1 MMSLKYA
8 LAAGAIVSSWALP
21 RASWAQPA
29 PAPEPQRD
37 TMFFVANGAAVTPFG
52 GQVDVLGGEGSV
64 IGGVVK
70 DKPYSADSVTEST
83 QMLADG
89 NRIVN
94 RNEARVYR
102 DSQGRTR
109 REQTLNGLGVWQTAN
124 EPLTMVTIN
133 DPVADVSFFLDPQR
147 RTARKLQPFRLALDG
162 NATWTRAVPA
172 PPPGEPGPAAV
183 AGRRVL
189 VENGVVT
196 SDVLVGRPPDATAG
210 EPPVPFELPPPPPGP
225 GVATRGAVAGG
236 GPQTAV
242 VTRAF
247 GPVAMGA
254 FGFSGAQTA
263 SEDLGEQVLEGVLTH
278 GTRET
283 QTIPA
288 GAIGNER
295 AIDIVAE
302 QWYSNEIEAVVL
314 RRNVDP
320 RFGETTY
327 RLANLVRSEPAPD
340 LFAVPQGYELQ
351 SEPAFAPPH
360 VELRSF
366 EPGVEQ
372 GANLGPPPVGPPG
385 GRVERRVF
393 LVQPDPAAAPK

>member
-1 MMSLKYA
+1 LM
-8 LAAGAIVSSWALP
+8 V
-21 RASWAQPA
+21 
-29 PAPEPQRD
+29 
-37 TMFFVANGAAVTPFG
+37 
-52 GQVDVLGGEGSV
+52 GS
-64 IGGVVK
+64 
-70 DKPYSADSVTEST
+70 AT
-83 QMLADG
+83 
-89 NRIVN
+89 
-94 RNEARVYR
+94 ARVSPR
-102 DSQGRTR
+102 VRG
-109 REQTLNGLGVWQTAN
+109 
-124 EPLTMVTIN
+124 
-133 DPVADVSFFLDPQR
+133 
-147 RTARKLQPFRLALDG
+147 FRC
-162 NATWTRAVPA
+162 R
-172 PPPGEPGPAAV
+172 
-183 AGRRVL
+183 
-189 VENGVVT
+189 
-196 SDVLVGRPPDATAG
+196 S
-210 EPPVPFELPPPPPGP
+210 GP
-225 GVATRGAVAGG
+225 GMAWSGRVWEGAE
-236 GPQTAV
+236 P
-242 VTRAF
+242 
-247 GPVAMGA
+247 
-254 FGFSGAQTA
+254 